1 MLKLNKQK
9 GESMQIEVRNLS
21 FAYTQRLILNNIS
34 FSLDQGDFLTLV
46 GKNGTG
52 KSTLIKCLIKILKVP
67 EGTIFFEG
75 IDINVLKLLQNI
87 GYVPQKVEFSY
98 EFPITP
104 SEILSSA
111 YLKGKD
117 DYYTKI
123 INTLGINPFY
133 RDNVNNL
140 SGGQF
145 QKVMIARALLNQPKL
160 LILDEPTVGI
170 DNESIQSLYEILE
183 NLKEQK
189 VTIIISTHDTEFS
202 KNLSDYYLEL
212 NEVGDY
218 RIYK

>member
-1 MLKLNKQK
+1 M
-9 GESMQIEVRNLS
+9 
-21 FAYTQRLILNNIS
+21 
-34 FSLDQGDFLTLV
+34 
-46 GKNGTG
+46 
-52 KSTLIKCLIKILKVP
+52 
-67 EGTIFFEG
+67 
-75 IDINVLKLLQNI
+75 
-87 GYVPQKVEFSY
+87 EFSY

-111 YLKGKD
+111 YLKSKD
-117 DYYTKI
+117 DYYTKV

-145 QKVMIARALLNQPKL
+145 QRVMIARALLNQPKL

-170 DNESIQSLYEILE
+170 DNESIQSLFDILE

-189 VTIIISTHDTEFS
+189 VTIIISTHDYDFS